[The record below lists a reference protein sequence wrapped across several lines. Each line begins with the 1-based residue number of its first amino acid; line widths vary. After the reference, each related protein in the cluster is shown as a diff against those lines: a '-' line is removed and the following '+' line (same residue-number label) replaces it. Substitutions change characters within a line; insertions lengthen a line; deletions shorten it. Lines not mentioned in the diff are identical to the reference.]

1 MSYLEHLTDKA
12 DDDDDDDD
20 DDRPMM
26 IKNYCQSMVGWSVTC
41 VLLVIQT

>member
-20 DDRPMM
+20 DDMM
-26 IKNYCQSMVGWSVTC
+26 IKSYCQSMVSNVRFAGDID
-41 VLLVIQT
+41 LIQKT